1 MRYFRCFF
9 QLSIRQCQKQA
20 IPYTFIQVSSTITN
34 AALTILMLEFYQTD
48 LVEKRILAIL
58 ISNVF
63 VALLS
68 YLIYR
73 KRVNNKKFY
82 FLQYKTAFFYVMS
95 FGFPMIFHHGSFFIK
110 GQLDRIF
117 IFHRF
122 SEAELGLYAMSA
134 NCIYLISFY
143 FSDK

>member
-1 MRYFRCFF
+1 
-9 QLSIRQCQKQA
+9 
-20 IPYTFIQVSSTITN
+20 
-34 AALTILMLEFYQTD
+34 
-48 LVEKRILAIL
+48 
-58 ISNVF
+58 
-63 VALLS
+63 
-68 YLIYR
+68 
-73 KRVNNKKFY
+73 
-82 FLQYKTAFFYVMS
+82 FLQYKTAFFYIMS